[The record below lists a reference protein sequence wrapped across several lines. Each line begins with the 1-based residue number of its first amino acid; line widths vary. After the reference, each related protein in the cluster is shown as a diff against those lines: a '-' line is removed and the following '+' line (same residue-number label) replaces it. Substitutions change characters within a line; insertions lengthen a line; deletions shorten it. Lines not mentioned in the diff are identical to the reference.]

1 MPVLLA
7 PMAGVS
13 DLPFRELCRSYG
25 AGYAVG
31 EMLSCHQELW
41 STQKSRQR
49 HVQTQEQGLRI
60 VQIVGHDP
68 DMMAAAAQAQ
78 AAQGAEII
86 DINMGCPAKK
96 VCNRLAGS
104 ALMQDLPLA
113 RRILAAVVA
122 AVTIPV
128 TLKMRTGPTPE
139 QRNGPELAR
148 IAEDIGIAMLCI
160 HGRSRADRFLGAA
173 EYDTIAAIKQQ
184 SRIPVIANGDIDS
197 VDKARRVLAHTGVD
211 GIMLGR
217 AALGRPWIFAEF
229 TAAINGGAPAQI
241 DRHERIRCMLR
252 HLQAMQRYYGEEAVV
267 RLARKHVTWYA
278 RDMRSGAEFC
288 KGFHAQTQAVEQAAY
303 LSSFFARDQDVF
315 ATV

>member
-1 MPVLLA
+1 MSRLPLRALSLGPHRVAMPVLLA

-31 EMLSCHQELW
+31 EMLSCRQELW

-78 AAQGAEII
+78 AAQGAEVI

-113 RRILAAVVA
+113 RRILTAVVA

-148 IAEDIGIAMLCI
+148 IAEDIG
-160 HGRSRADRFLGAA
+160 
-173 EYDTIAAIKQQ
+173 
-184 SRIPVIANGDIDS
+184 
-197 VDKARRVLAHTGVD
+197 
-211 GIMLGR
+211 
-217 AALGRPWIFAEF
+217 
-229 TAAINGGAPAQI
+229 APAAGPASAPTRPG
-241 DRHERIRCMLR
+241 DC
-252 HLQAMQRYYGEEAVV
+252 
-267 RLARKHVTWYA
+267 RLF
-278 RDMRSGAEFC
+278 SLGSPC
-288 KGFHAQTQAVEQAAY
+288 
-303 LSSFFARDQDVF
+303 
-315 ATV
+315 

>member
-31 EMLSCHQELW
+31 EMLSCRQELW

-78 AAQGAEII
+78 AAQGAEVI